1 MAVEQAYIDA
11 GLKPADAQYAVQC
24 SKERLAQWRL
34 LREHEAILGRT
45 LSRKEQKVFLE
56 NIRKTIEESG
66 GMSYVDNIL
75 KQYEVP
81 RIPNEMKI
89 FRKAK

>member
-1 MAVEQAYIDA
+1 MGRHVFSR
-11 GLKPADAQYAVQC
+11 KYAVQC
-24 SKERLAQWRL
+24 SKEQLAQWRL
-34 LREHEAILGRT
+34 LREHEATLGKE
-45 LSRKEQKVFLE
+45 LSKRGRKEFLE
-56 NIRKTIEESG
+56 SISKTIEESG